1 MLALVLVL
9 VAAPAE
15 DLAAKLRH
23 LEVAGS
29 AEAPAPSPD
38 GTRVAF
44 VTTLFGSRQAGSMP
58 IEGGYPTQLTDEP
71 GGVLAVR
78 YSPDA
83 KQLVA
88 LVRRGETRRL
98 LLLDDEGGPPAELDA
113 APGDQLP
120 GGFTRDGHRFVYA
133 VVDGGKVALKQLA
146 LDTRKST
153 EVAPPPPAA
162 GAAAAPLASQPVTEA
177 LAGISLLGPP
187 TPDGRSIVAQVRRG
201 DDETL
206 VLVDLGTARGEVL
219 TPHAGRAR
227 FRFPR
232 WNSDGRTLYVL
243 TDQGRERMGVD
254 SIVIASKVRKTVY
267 APPQEVEAYAISE
280 DGHRLAV
287 AAQQEGE
294 TIFSLLELPSLRAQP
309 LPQPLGGALGPAL
322 AASESPLVWNRSG
335 DKIFFSWRLADDT
348 TDVWMFRMGYGTP
361 MRLTHSPRPG
371 LGRGAIPRPT
381 LARVVGTDG
390 REVVS
395 WLWRPEGTGKPR
407 VAVLVSATPTRP
419 LFDKRIAA
427 LNFAG
432 FAVLAVNAPLPEAEQ
447 AALKYLRAAPDLD
460 GRKPLLLDFDA
471 AAPVA
476 DASEWSGVV
485 VGAEPGRH
493 KGLPTIELTADL
505 ERLVAFA
512 REKLK

>member
-1 MLALVLVL
+1 MLALLAVL

-15 DLAAKLRH
+15 DLAAQLHH

-83 KQLVA
+83 KQLIA
-88 LVRRGETRRL
+88 LVRRGERRRL
-98 LLLDDEGGPPAELDA
+98 VLLDEEGGTPAELDT

-120 GGFTRDGHRFVYA
+120 GGFTRDGHRFFYA
-133 VVDGGKVALKQLA
+133 AVDAGKVTLRQLA

-162 GAAAAPLASQPVTEA
+162 GGSAAPLASQPVGEA
-177 LAGISLLGPP
+177 LAGLSILGPP

-206 VLVDLGTARGEVL
+206 VLVDLATARGETL
-219 TPHAGRAR
+219 TPHEGRAR

-243 TDQGRERMGVD
+243 TDQGRERLGVD
-254 SIVIASKVRKTVY
+254 SIVVATKARKTVY
-267 APPQEVEAYAISE
+267 APPQEVEAYAVSE

-309 LPQPLGGALGPAL
+309 LPQPLGGALAPAL
-322 AASESPLVWNRSG
+322 SPSESALAWNRSG
-335 DKIFFSWRLADDT
+335 DKIFFAWRLADDT

-371 LGRGAIPRPT
+371 LARGTIPRPA
-381 LARVVGTDG
+381 LAKVTGADG
-390 REVVS
+390 RELVS
-395 WLWRPEGTGKPR
+395 WLWRPEGVEKPR
-407 VAVLVSATPTRP
+407 VAVLVSAAPTRP
-419 LFDKRIAA
+419 VFDKRIAA

-432 FAVLAVNAPLPEAEQ
+432 IAVLAVNAPPPEAGP
-447 AALKYLRAAPDLD
+447 AALRYLRAAPELD

-476 DASEWSGVV
+476 DPADWSGVV
-485 VGAEPGRH
+485 AQGDTGRH
-493 KGLPTIELTADL
+493 KGLATLELNGDL
-505 ERLVAFA
+505 QRLVTFA